1 MRTKLRAIRITKIL
15 FYICGLHHVVRPFSG
30 ALITLGHMG
39 LLGRTLATLK
49 GRHNVERLGWSAQRT
64 PREALYRVVLDELG
78 AAPFDYLEFGV
89 FHGRSLRWW
98 VEHASH
104 AGNRFHGFDTFSG
117 LPEDWGPY
125 KAGDMSTADRM
136 PRFDDARVTLWKGL
150 FQDTLPGFLVQFT
163 GDRRKVV
170 HLDADLYTSTLY
182 VLTMLHPRLR
192 SGDILLFDEYAVP
205 DHEFLALKNYAESYR
220 VQYEVIGSRNNGL
233 FFAVRIR

>member
-1 MRTKLRAIRITKIL
+1 MRTKLRLIRIFKIL
-15 FYICGLHHVVRPFSG
+15 FYTCGLHHLVRPLSG
-30 ALITLGHMG
+30 ALITLGNMG
-39 LLGRTLATLK
+39 RLGAYMASLK
-49 GRHNVERLGWSAQRT
+49 GRANVERLGWAAQRT
-64 PREALYRVVLDELG
+64 PREELYAVVLGETG
-78 AAPFDYLEFGV
+78 AGPFDYLEFGV

-104 AGNRFHGFDTFSG
+104 PESRFHGFDTFSG

-125 KAGDMSTADRM
+125 KAGDMSTADHM
-136 PRFDDARVTLWKGL
+136 PTFNDGRVTLWKGL
-150 FQDTLPGFLVQFT
+150 FQDTVPGFMQQWT
-163 GDRRKVV
+163 GDRRKVI

-192 SGDILLFDEYAVP
+192 AGDVLLFDEFAVP

-220 VQYEVIGSRNNGL
+220 VSYEVIGSRNNGL